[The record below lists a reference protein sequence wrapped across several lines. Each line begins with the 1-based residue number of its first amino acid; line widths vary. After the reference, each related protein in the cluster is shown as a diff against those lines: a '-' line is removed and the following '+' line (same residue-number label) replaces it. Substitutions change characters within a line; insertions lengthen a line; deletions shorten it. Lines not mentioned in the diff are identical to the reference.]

1 VIVRCEGKHDV
12 VPRDIGERI
21 RGYDTRAVISLQD
34 SAGSAPAEDDP
45 YKDYVV
51 PDDLKW

>member
-1 VIVRCEGKHDV
+1 VRCEGKHDV

-21 RGYDTRAVISLQD
+21 RGYDARAVIALQD
-34 SAGSAPAEDDP
+34 AANAPSEDDP